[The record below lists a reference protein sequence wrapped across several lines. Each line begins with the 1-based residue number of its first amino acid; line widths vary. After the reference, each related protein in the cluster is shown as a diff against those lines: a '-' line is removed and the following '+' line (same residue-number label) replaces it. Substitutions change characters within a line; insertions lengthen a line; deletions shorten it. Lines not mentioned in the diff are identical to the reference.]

1 MEIWIHICVQSLG
14 AVYGTLPN
22 VLCLLSMPFHT
33 IHDVNSFSY
42 QLLKLAF
49 RLFKVSCQEL
59 FQFVILNSSNI
70 PRGESHNDFF
80 QSLLYKISLEKYD

>member
-1 MEIWIHICVQSLG
+1 M
-14 AVYGTLPN
+14 PN
-22 VLCLLSMPFHT
+22 VLCFLSMPFHT
-33 IHDVNSFSY
+33 VHDVNPFSY
-42 QLLKLAF
+42 QLLKPAF
-49 RLFKVSCQEL
+49 LIFKVSCQEP